1 MSTQSWEYQYICSFY
16 ICKFLIVSFRI
27 LKVATQF
34 QDRGLSFAVADRQ
47 EFQDDLEEEFGLGSS
62 EGGDIP
68 LVTIRTREGH
78 KYSMQ
83 EEFT

>member
-1 MSTQSWEYQYICSFY
+1 M
-16 ICKFLIVSFRI
+16 
-27 LKVATQF
+27 ATQF

-47 EFQDDLEEEFGLGSS
+47 EFQDELEEEFGVGSF

-68 LVTIRTREGH
+68 LVTIRTTAGH

>member
-1 MSTQSWEYQYICSFY
+1 M
-16 ICKFLIVSFRI
+16 
-27 LKVATQF
+27 KVATQF

-47 EFQDDLEEEFGLGSS
+47 EFQDELEEEFGVGSF

-68 LVTIRTREGH
+68 LVTIRTTAGH

-83 EEFT
+83 EEFSWVLQHTSLHVVLFC

>member
-1 MSTQSWEYQYICSFY
+1 M
-16 ICKFLIVSFRI
+16 
-27 LKVATQF
+27 KVATQF
-34 QDRGLSFAVADRQ
+34 LERGLSFSVADRQ
-47 EFQDDLEEEFGLGSS
+47 EFKDELEEEFSLGSS

-68 LVTIRTREGH
+68 LVTIRTREGN